1 MLALYVECMPA
12 VTDPLGEV
20 FWQEIAVQW
29 GDRLGDELPEAS
41 GAWELSLRLTDDAD
55 IQTLNRQYRNQDRP
69 TDVLSFAALE
79 TAMPM
84 PVVPA
89 EPLYLGDVVISVPT
103 AARQASEQGR
113 SVTAELVWL
122 FSHGLLHLLGWDHPT
137 EERLVQMLARQ
148 EALLADLPP
157 SLWQRL
163 QAG

>member
-1 MLALYVECMPA
+1 MLALYVECVPT
-12 VTDPLGEV
+12 VIDPLGEV
-20 FWQEIAVQW
+20 LWQEIATQW
-29 GDRLGDELPEAS
+29 GDRLRDELPAWELD
-41 GAWELSLRLTDDAD
+41 WELSLRLTDDGDMQA
-55 IQTLNRQYRNQDRP
+55 LNRQYRHQDRP

-84 PVVPA
+84 VPA

-103 AARQASEQGR
+103 AARQASAQGR
-113 SVTAELVWL
+113 SLMAELVWL

-148 EALLADLPP
+148 DALLADLPP

-163 QAG
+163 QTE

>member
-1 MLALYVECMPA
+1 MLALYVECVPT

-20 FWQEIAVQW
+20 VWQEIAVRW
-29 GDRLGDELPEAS
+29 GDRLSGELPVA
-41 GAWELSLRLTDDAD
+41 GGGWELSLRLTDDAD
-55 IQTLNRQYRNQDRP
+55 IQTLNQKYRNQDRP

-79 TAMPM
+79 TEMPM
-84 PVVPA
+84 LRVPT

-103 AARQASEQGR
+103 AARQAAAQGR
-113 SVTAELVWL
+113 SLMAELVWL

-148 EALLADLPP
+148 DALLADLPP

>member
-1 MLALYVECMPA
+1 MLALYVECGSA
-12 VTDPLGEV
+12 VTDPLGETL
-20 FWQEIAVQW
+20 WQEIATQW
-29 GDRLGDELPEAS
+29 GDRLRDELPPA
-41 GAWELSLRLTDDAD
+41 GDLGWELSLRLTNDAD
-55 IQTLNRQYRNQDRP
+55 IQALNRQYRHQDRP

-84 PVVPA
+84 PAIPT

-103 AARQASEQGR
+103 AARQAPTQGR
-113 SVTAELVWL
+113 SLTAELVWL

-137 EERLVQMLARQ
+137 EEHLVQMLARQ

-163 QAG
+163 QG